1 MLRVPHTKSYG
12 KVGCRPT
19 RSAKQRFRRKLKK
32 LTSRKRAGEFKAI
45 IASINRV
52 TTGWINYYGIANM
65 KKFIEET
72 QRWLR
77 RRLRQLI
84 WKRWKR
90 MRTRYRKLRGYGIPH
105 DEALKLAASRK
116 GYWNSSKT
124 LVLHQAISNE
134 RLTKWGL
141 KSLNLHL
148 KSSQFRFEYKLKRY
162 LNY

>member
-1 MLRVPHTKSYG
+1 
-12 KVGCRPT
+12 
-19 RSAKQRFRRKLKK
+19 
-32 LTSRKRAGEFKAI
+32 
-45 IASINRV
+45 
-52 TTGWINYYGIANM
+52 
-65 KKFIEET
+65 
-72 QRWLR
+72 
-77 RRLRQLI
+77 
-84 WKRWKR
+84 